1 MAGFDPY
8 IAAERAREAYR
19 KTIAQF
25 ELLALDAE
33 TRECVSARAEKTD
46 TETGVFRERSKNVFD
61 GGLDSIRGVDSRSP
75 ISHQREVWAMSEQT
89 CLDVFVEWAEARLD
103 EMAANAKVLESS
115 LENLDANARARAEQA
130 IARVNQWI
138 AEGQAEIT
146 NVQAKGEASIAEA
159 KAHIEEAWSQ
169 FQNESDTWVERAKD
183 EQAAFRARAQAQA
196 QAWQNA
202 VNTYM
207 RLAAEV
213 HAQNKA
219 QAEAQVEQLKADA
232 QKAQADLNAK
242 VNDLGRAGQASWAA
256 MSRALDESRNV
267 FSRAIVATAE
277 KFSDAIK
284 R

>member
-1 MAGFDPY
+1 MASFDPY

-33 TRECVSARAEKTD
+33 TRESVSSLAEKTD
-46 TETGVFRERSKNVFD
+46 TERGVFCERSKNVFD

-89 CLDVFVEWAEARLD
+89 SLDVFVEWAEARLD

-115 LENLDANARARAEQA
+115 LENLDANVRARAEQA

-138 AEGQAEIT
+138 AEGQAQIE

-159 KAHIEEAWSQ
+159 KAHIEAWSQ

-196 QAWQNA
+196 QAWQNV

-232 QKAQADLNAK
+232 RKAQADLNAK

-256 MSRALDESRNV
+256 MSRALDESRNA